1 MAVRSPRTRMA
12 INVITIENTE
22 FRHIV
27 SAQQVAC
34 VITQHVTGSEAV
46 AALTLINGG
55 LPVP

>member
-1 MAVRSPRTRMA
+1 MA

-34 VITQHVTGSEAV
+34 VITQHATGSEAV